1 MYIQQKKKLQKK
13 EHLCVQLVNLNMG
26 MTSSHP
32 HVRKDKSKIVEKLE
46 SMFSQIQEIDPKN
59 IKESIFL
66 ILEKN
71 GLERQVTE
79 RTLFNNCF
87 FLENSLRKAIQG
99 DEKQK
104 KILLLLLK
112 DTFNFQ
118 NELKVIEAE
127 KKERTLGYGK
137 EY

>member
-1 MYIQQKKKLQKK
+1 
-13 EHLCVQLVNLNMG
+13 MG

-46 SMFSQIQEIDPKN
+46 SIFSQIQEIDPKN

-87 FLENSLRKAIQG
+87 FLENNLRKAIQG